1 MMADNRARQPVAL
14 TARIEEHLGANEW
27 QEGR

>member
-1 MMADNRARQPVAL
+1 MADNRARQTVVL
-14 TARIEEHLGANEW
+14 TVRIEEHPDANEW